1 MFQNIMVG
9 VNFVFMFVL
18 GGLFYFLTKI
28 KKNTKA
34 KHNDLDA
41 IKETIAMQ
49 EECINSMVSVT
60 ENQSALLRLLSNLY
74 ATGELELRNSDKE
87 EMAKVFK
94 EASYRIQDHINGEDS
109 EYRYSFLNG
118 ECFNDTNNCILVLLE
133 ILKHAGTTP
142 IQDIIKDF
150 KFNKRG

>member
-1 MFQNIMVG
+1 MFQNIMAVA
-9 VNFVFMFVL
+9 NFVFMFVL

-34 KHNDLDA
+34 KHDDINT
-41 IKETIAMQ
+41 IKETIATQ
-49 EECINSMVSVT
+49 EECINSLVSVT
-60 ENQSALLRLLSNLY
+60 ENQSALLRLLSDLY
-74 ATGELELRNSDKE
+74 LTGELALRNSDKDE
-87 EMAKVFK
+87 LAKVFK

-118 ECFNDTNNCILVLLE
+118 ECFNDTNNCILVLSE

-142 IQDIIKDF
+142 VQDIIKDF
-150 KFNKRG
+150 KFSKRG